1 MGGLVRKYLTT
12 SIDTPTIHAAP
23 RAWHSWHLPGAS
35 AQNSTRFI
43 KIAPRSQDS
52 LSLSATHTINHQRTR
67 VLIEDVVDISHF
79 FALSVTIAAPPAAP
93 SNVANSSSDHEVPR
107 GGGGGGLAAAD
118 AGGGGVADED
128 AAGAVAL

>member
-67 VLIEDVVDISHF
+67 VLIEDVDISHF